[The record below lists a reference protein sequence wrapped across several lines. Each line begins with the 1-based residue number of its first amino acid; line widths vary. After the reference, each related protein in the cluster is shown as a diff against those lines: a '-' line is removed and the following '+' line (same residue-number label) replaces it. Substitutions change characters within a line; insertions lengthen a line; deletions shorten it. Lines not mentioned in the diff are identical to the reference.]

1 MSPDVSQLTLAPYYH
16 PTTICFVDDNE
27 PFLDSLE
34 LELPGE
40 WACRTFSN
48 PEQALEYLNQPI
60 PLEPL
65 MDRCFSLQRNASQAV
80 IHLDLSLIEKEISHV
95 DRFRR
100 NSVLVVDYAMPSL
113 NGLQFCEALKD
124 THIRRAMLT
133 GVADE
138 KVAVEAFNAGLIHRF
153 IPKQK
158 DDPILATHDF
168 VEELVQEYFNQY
180 TVRLKSTLA
189 IDPPGFLT
197 DVVVAD
203 WLHALMAR
211 NNLVE
216 YYLVDDPAGFLML
229 KSNGQIWRLAI
240 LSPRD
245 VAQQAERAGAFGAPQ
260 ALINTLAAGDQALFL
275 AGLSPDDYF
284 GDEEFPWDEVTH
296 ATSRLA
302 NDWTVA
308 IWKDAPGDIDFDPAV
323 ASYDAYRGTL

>member
-1 MSPDVSQLTLAPYYH
+1 MSPDITQLTLAPYYH

-27 PFLDSLE
+27 AFLASLE

-40 WACRTFSN
+40 WACRTFSD
-48 PEQALEYLNQPI
+48 PEQALDYLNQPI
-60 PLEPL
+60 ALEPL
-65 MDRCFSLQRNASQAV
+65 MDRCFSLQREASHAV

-100 NSVLVVDYAMPSL
+100 NSVLVVDYAMPSI

-124 THIRRAMLT
+124 SHIRRAMLT

-168 VEELVQEYFNQY
+168 VEELVAEYFNQY
-180 TVRLKSTLA
+180 TVRLKSALA
-189 IDPPGFLT
+189 IDPPAFLT
-197 DVVVAD
+197 DAVVAN
-203 WLHALMAR
+203 WLHALMAE

-216 YYLVDDPAGFLML
+216 YYLVDDPPGFLML
-229 KSNGQIWRLAI
+229 KSNGQIWRLAV
-240 LSPRD
+240 LSPTD
-245 VAQQAERAGAFGAPQ
+245 VAQQAEQARAYGAPQ
-260 ALINTLAAGDQALFL
+260 TLVNALAAGDKVVFL
-275 AGLSPDDYF
+275 SGLSPEDYF
-284 GDEEFPWDEVTH
+284 GDEDFPWSEFIH
-296 ATSRLA
+296 GSSRLA

-323 ASYDAYRGTL
+323 ASYDAYLRTL